1 MEGEYPIPESAMNEE
16 DFDRLCMQKE
26 GIKVIFLFPKSTESK
41 DTINREVRSIL
52 NCALREQLKKNA

>member
-1 MEGEYPIPESAMNEE
+1 MNEE